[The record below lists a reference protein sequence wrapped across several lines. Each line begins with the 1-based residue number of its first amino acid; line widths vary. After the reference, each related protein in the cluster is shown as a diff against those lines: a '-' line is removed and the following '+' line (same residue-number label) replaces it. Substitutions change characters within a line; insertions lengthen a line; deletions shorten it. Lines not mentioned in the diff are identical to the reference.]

1 LPSPLFR
8 VLSNRST
15 FGSSAAA
22 HRNNLAIQNGA
33 SSDDVG
39 HAFQSEA
46 GHLFQSEA
54 GRRSD
59 LMSATGVLLPPV
71 GLDDVLVDGVG
82 QVVVVRMAAL
92 LELFQFQNR

>member
-1 LPSPLFR
+1 MNGIEAR
-8 VLSNRST
+8 R
-15 FGSSAAA
+15 
-22 HRNNLAIQNGA
+22 HRRWHA

-54 GRRSD
+54 GQRSD
-59 LMSATGVLLPPV
+59 LMSATGVLVPQV
-71 GLDDVLVDGVG
+71 GLDDVLIDGVG